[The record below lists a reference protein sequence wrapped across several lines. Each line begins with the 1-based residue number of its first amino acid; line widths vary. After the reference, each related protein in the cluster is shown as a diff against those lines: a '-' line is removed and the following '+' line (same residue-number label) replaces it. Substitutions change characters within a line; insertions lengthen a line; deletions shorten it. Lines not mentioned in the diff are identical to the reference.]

1 MSSAAARAWRR
12 VSCFLLSVVS
22 DWPNSETL
30 YLMKAATKTGTTEI
44 GGREIVWA
52 IRRLVFGQK
61 ADWILRIVRGGR

>member
-1 MSSAAARAWRR
+1 
-12 VSCFLLSVVS
+12 VS

-61 ADWILRIVRGGR
+61 PTGYCASSGEGAKPRADRRYPVVKRPHRAA